1 MSSRVAELHC
11 IMPIKNIPSVMVHG
25 ILCHDE
31 AEKLK
36 HYSVAMQEIQDKRD
50 NVQVPGG
57 MKLHQ
62 YANLYFDARNPMMYK
77 RHHQAAQ
84 LCVLIVS
91 CDVMRLDNVVVS
103 DQNASSRWVRFLPP
117 VDGMKRLNFD
127 MILAENWSHPE
138 DQILH
143 WQHKSAKC
151 AEVLV
156 PKCVSFDYIQG
167 AYVVNDK
174 SKKTLLESGFG
185 LDIVVN
191 PHLFFA

>member
-1 MSSRVAELHC
+1 
-11 IMPIKNIPSVMVHG
+11 MPIANIPSVMAHG
-25 ILCHDE
+25 ILCHE
-31 AEKLK
+31 GAEKLT

-57 MKLHQ
+57 LKLHQ

-77 RHHQAAQ
+77 RHHQAAL
-84 LCVLIVS
+84 LCVLRIS
-91 CDVMRLDNVVVS
+91 CDVMRLGGVVVT

-117 VDGMKRLNFD
+117 SDGMKRLNFD
-127 MILAENWSHPE
+127 VIFAENWNHPE

-151 AEVLV
+151 AEILV
-156 PKCVSFDYIQG
+156 PDCVPIEYIQG
-167 AYVVNDK
+167 AYVVGDK
-174 SKKTLLESGFG
+174 SKEILQQRGFG

>member
-1 MSSRVAELHC
+1 MSKRVTELHC
-11 IMPIKNIPSVMVHG
+11 IMPKANISSVMVHG
-25 ILCHDE
+25 ILCHEE
-31 AEKLK
+31 AETLK
-36 HYSVAMQEIQDKRD
+36 HHSVAMQEIQDKRD

-77 RHHQAAQ
+77 RHHQAEQ
-84 LCVLIVS
+84 LCVLRIS
-91 CDVMRLDNVVVS
+91 RDVMRLDNVVVS
-103 DQNASSRWVRFLPP
+103 DQNASSRWARFLSPA
-117 VDGMKRLNFD
+117 DGMKRLNFN
-127 MILAENWSHPE
+127 MIFAENWNHPE

-156 PKCVSFDYIQG
+156 PNCVPFDYIQG
-167 AYVVNDK
+167 AYVVSDK
-174 SKKTLLESGFG
+174 SKRALRENGFG

-191 PHLFFA
+191 SHLFFA